1 MLLHIKELEAVIVK
15 KIEVVNYPT
24 LPYIFSPPVKT
35 NKRIIVYGD
44 SYADAVLQHQRD
56 VENPDSETDN
66 NVHSWQH
73 FLACFLCAEVISYGI
88 QMASEQLIYKIHN
101 KTVDESRDATIIYH
115 TNPTRT
121 DRFYNQPLLTI
132 EDYKVW
138 DKLCKEYPTVH
149 LYWSDYAYKFTN
161 GVSFKSDYH
170 LKFANGEYW
179 AGLLTNKKRKV
190 DERYRH
196 FSANHMT
203 IHGSMLLAIQL
214 TRHFK
219 NNLNWEGVF

>member
-1 MLLHIKELEAVIVK
+1 LLLRIKELEAVIVK

-101 KTVDESRDATIIYH
+101 KTVDEPRDATIIYH
-115 TNPTRT
+115 TNPTRS
-121 DRFYNQPLLTI
+121 DRFYSQPLLTV

-138 DKLCKEYPTVH
+138 DKLCEEYPTVH

-190 DERYRH
+190 DERYRN

>member
-1 MLLHIKELEAVIVK
+1 LLLRIKELEAVIVK

-101 KTVDESRDATIIYH
+101 KTVDEPRDATIIYH
-115 TNPTRT
+115 TNPTRS
-121 DRFYNQPLLTI
+121 DRFYSQPLLTV

-138 DKLCKEYPTVH
+138 DKLCEEYPTVH

-179 AGLLTNKKRKV
+179 AGLLTTKKRKV
-190 DERYRH
+190 DERYRN